1 MVAVLITAIAK
12 RGKQAAAAGI
22 ILLILSAATWLLNIR
37 TPEEYYAETH
47 ENGITVRVGADCT
60 STLERLADINESI
73 NPLSV
78 IPEDGIILP
87 LDEISLPEGA
97 TAFDAL
103 IEAARD
109 RKLRVD
115 YTGSSYGVYVRGIGF
130 VYEYGFGSE
139 SGWTYR
145 VNGSVPQMSAGS
157 YELSDGDT
165 VEFVYTCEL
174 GYSE

>member
-1 MVAVLITAIAK
+1 M
-12 RGKQAAAAGI
+12 
-22 ILLILSAATWLLNIR
+22 
-37 TPEEYYAETH
+37 
-47 ENGITVRVGADCT
+47 RVGADCT